1 MTDQAI
7 KIYPYRWVVLA
18 LFMFVNLMVQV
29 LWICYAPVA
38 SIAAGFYNVK
48 KDDIDLLAN
57 IFLIVY
63 LPVAFP
69 AAWAIDKFGI
79 HKGVGFGA
87 ILMAVFA
94 MLRALFPADYT
105 MALIGSI
112 GIAIGQPFLLSA
124 FTKTAA
130 LWFPQAHRATITGL
144 MFLALFV
151 GVAIGEVVPPILVG
165 SGDIGHMEMV
175 FGVLSLAS
183 ALLFLV
189 FARAKPKTP
198 PGTEAS
204 EIRASMMI
212 GLKSMLKD
220 KDVYIIS
227 ILILV
232 GSAVVNGIL
241 TLIDGISAEKHLTS
255 GQGIWLVSAILAG
268 GIVGSVVVPMI
279 SDGIKRRKAILIA
292 SGVLGGILSIAIA
305 LVTDFGP
312 VMVVSFLL
320 GVMLTG
326 VVPLAYQYGAEIT
339 HPTPEGTSNGWLG
352 LVLQAAGFLILAM
365 DMIKNAMGNSYM
377 PAMIGLGAL
386 LLLSTLLLTRIR
398 ESPEVQK
405 G

>member
-7 KIYPYRWVVLA
+7 KLYPYRWVILA
-18 LFMFVNLMVQV
+18 LFMLVNLMVQV

-38 SIAAGFYNVK
+38 SVAAGYFNVK
-48 KDDIDLLAN
+48 KDDIDFLAN

-63 LPVAFP
+63 IPIAFP

-79 HKGVGFGA
+79 HIAVGFGA
-87 ILMAVFA
+87 ILMGGFA

-105 MALIGSI
+105 VALIGSI
-112 GIAIGQPFLLSA
+112 GIAIAQPFLLSA

-144 MFLALFV
+144 MFLALFAGV
-151 GVAIGEVVPPILVG
+151 GIGEVVTPIMVQ
-165 SGDIGHMEMV
+165 SGGIALMEMV
-175 FGVLSLAS
+175 FGVISLAS
-183 ALLFLV
+183 ALLFVV

-198 PGTEAS
+198 PGSEAS
-204 EIRASMMI
+204 EIRASMMV

-220 KDVYIIS
+220 RDVYFIS

-241 TLIDGISAEKHLTS
+241 TLIDGIAAEKHLTG
-255 GQGIWLVSAILAG
+255 GQGLWLVSAILGG
-268 GIVGSVVVPMI
+268 GIVGSVVIPVI
-279 SDGIKRRKAILIA
+279 SDAIKRRKAILVA
-292 SGVLGGILSIAIA
+292 SGILGGSLSIAIA

-312 VMVVSFLL
+312 AMVVAFLL

-365 DMIKNAMGNSYM
+365 DVVKTAMGNSYV

-386 LLLSTLLLTRIR
+386 LLVSTILLTQIR
-398 ESPEVQK
+398 ESPEVQ
-405 G
+405 